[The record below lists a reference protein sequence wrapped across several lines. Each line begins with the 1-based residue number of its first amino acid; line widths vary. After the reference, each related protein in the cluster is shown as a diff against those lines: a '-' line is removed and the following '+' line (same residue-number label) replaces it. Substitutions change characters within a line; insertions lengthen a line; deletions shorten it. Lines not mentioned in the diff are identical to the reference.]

1 MHFFENTGPRSL
13 AHLSITPLES
23 VISAWS
29 AGIQIDKDVSGDIPA
44 TWMPA
49 IHTGMT
55 MICIF
60 MFCRWA

>member
-29 AGIQIDKDVSGDIPA
+29 AGIQIDKDVSRDIPCDLDA
-44 TWMPA
+44 GHPYRDDDDL
-49 IHTGMT
+49 H
-55 MICIF
+55 F
-60 MFCRWA
+60 HVL